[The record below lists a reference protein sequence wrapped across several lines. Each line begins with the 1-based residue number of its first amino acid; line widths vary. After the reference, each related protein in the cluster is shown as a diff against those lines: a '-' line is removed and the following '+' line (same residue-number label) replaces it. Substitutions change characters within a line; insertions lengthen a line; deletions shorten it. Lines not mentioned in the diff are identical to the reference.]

1 MGGQRILDVM
11 TTMPV
16 QVKPTSSVGEV
27 AKLMR
32 EQDIG
37 AVVVADGDHLTGIVT
52 DRDLVVRV
60 LADERGA
67 STQVG
72 AAASGHPV
80 CLSPQDDVEEAI
92 ETMRTNAVRRV
103 PVVENGHVV
112 GIVSLGDLAALR
124 DPDSVLGEISAAA
137 PNS

>member
-1 MGGQRILDVM
+1 MSSQRILDVM
-11 TTMPV
+11 TTTPV
-16 QVKPTSSVGEV
+16 QVKPTASVGEV

-37 AVVVADGDHLTGIVT
+37 AVVVSDGAQVTGIVT

-67 STQVG
+67 ATMVG

-80 CLSPQDDVEEAI
+80 CVSPQDDVDSAI
-92 ETMRTNAVRRV
+92 TLMETNAVRRV
-103 PVVENGHVV
+103 PVVENGHAV
-112 GIVSLGDLAALR
+112 GIVSLGDLAELR
-124 DPDSVLGEISAAA
+124 DPDSVLGKISAAA